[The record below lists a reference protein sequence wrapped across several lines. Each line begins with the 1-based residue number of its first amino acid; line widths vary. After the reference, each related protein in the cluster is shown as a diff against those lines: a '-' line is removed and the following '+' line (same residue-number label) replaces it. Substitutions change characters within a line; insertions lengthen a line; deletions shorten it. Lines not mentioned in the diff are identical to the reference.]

1 MTPSEASTL
10 AAAVLDRLAPHLP
23 EVAAAG
29 DPGPAGPGRR
39 LYDLVAERLR
49 TLDEVEALAD
59 LVREPRNN
67 SLVKRLL
74 STAAAEDPGYAAEL
88 AAAVEALPAEAGTPV
103 PANRTAAGAATRPET
118 GAPVGA
124 AADAVPGSAGGRRPR
139 RYGPWIALGAVVL
152 LLVVGGLVVRA
163 VLDGLTDA
171 GGLTADSTCREYQQA
186 PPEERVAAIRQIG
199 LAKGISGVDSPLV
212 MTAVDQL
219 CDASPSA
226 RIGDLVARFDG

>member
-1 MTPSEASTL
+1 MTPSEAREL
-10 AAAVLDRLAPHLP
+10 AAVLLDRLAPHLP
-23 EVAAAG
+23 EVATAG
-29 DPGPAGPGRR
+29 DSDPARR
-39 LYDLVAERLR
+39 LYGLVAERLR
-49 TLDEVEALAD
+49 ALGEQDALAD

-74 STAAAEDPGYAAEL
+74 STAAIEDPGYAAEL
-88 AAAVEALPAEAGTPV
+88 AAAVEALPAAAGKPV
-103 PANRTAAGAATRPET
+103 PANRTTPAGATRPESRE
-118 GAPVGA
+118 PVEA
-124 AADAVPGSAGGRRPR
+124 AEAVPGSGGDRRPR
-139 RYGPWIALGAVVL
+139 RYGPWIAVGAVVL

-171 GGLTADSTCREYQQA
+171 GGLTADSTCEEYQQA